1 MNIIKIPLEH
11 KMFNEEFSGSL
22 ENFIYD
28 EFALVYTLNAEMTLG
43 FAVFFHSNDIGDISG
58 TEIQLVRRGNEWIK
72 GIAYQIEV
80 DGSPYDGMTVYCSS
94 KEKKYTEIGHD
105 IAQLV
110 LRTMIYIMNTPRDK
124 IIKPKTSKEKKEE
137 IGKTTRITNSNTDK
151 IYLLDEIVDYVN
163 ENGLTILPGK
173 HIINCPC
180 WSVRG
185 HYRHYKSGKVVFIK
199 NTKKEKKKEKS
210 SQKTRLT
217 QFER

>member
-1 MNIIKIPLEH
+1 MNIIQIPFEH

-43 FAVFFHSNDIGDISG
+43 FDCVFHSNDIGDISG

-94 KEKKYTEIGHD
+94 EEKKYTEIGHD

-163 ENGLTILPGK
+163 ENGLTIAKSGNRT
-173 HIINCPC
+173 ITCPC
-180 WSVRG
+180 WDVRG

-199 NTKKEKKKEKS
+199 NYEKGKEKGKVKPKD
-210 SQKTRLT
+210 KTYT
-217 QFER
+217 I

>member
-1 MNIIKIPLEH
+1 MNIIQIPLEH

-28 EFALVYTLNAEMTLG
+28 EFVLVYTLKTEMILG
-43 FAVFFHSNDIGDISG
+43 FTVLFNSNDGDISG
-58 TEIQLVRRGNEWIK
+58 TEIYLVRLGNEWIK
-72 GIAYQIEV
+72 DIVYQIKL
-80 DGSPYDGMTVYCSS
+80 DGSAHDGMAVYCDSE
-94 KEKKYTEIGHD
+94 EKKYTEIGHD

-124 IIKPKTSKEKKEE
+124 IIKPKTSKEKM
-137 IGKTTRITNSNTDK
+137 GKTAKITNSNTDK
-151 IYLLDEIVDYVN
+151 IYLLDEIIDYVN

-199 NTKKEKKKEKS
+199 NYEKGKEKGKKIPKEK
-210 SQKTRLT
+210 TYVI
-217 QFER
+217 

>member
-1 MNIIKIPLEH
+1 MNIIQIPLEH

-28 EFALVYTLNAEMTLG
+28 EFALIYTNAESILS
-43 FAVFFHSNDIGDISG
+43 FVVFFNSNDIGDISG
-58 TEIQLVRRGNEWIK
+58 TEIHLVEPENETIK
-72 GIAYQIEV
+72 DIAYQIEV
-80 DGSPYDGMTVYCSS
+80 DGSAYDGMTVYCSS
-94 KEKKYTEIGHD
+94 EEKKYTEIGHD

-124 IIKPKTSKEKKEE
+124 IIKPKTSKEKIEE
-137 IGKTTRITNSNTDK
+137 IGKTTRIANSDTDK

-199 NTKKEKKKEKS
+199 NYEKGKEKGKVKPKG
-210 SQKTRLT
+210 KTYT
-217 QFER
+217 I

>member
-1 MNIIKIPLEH
+1 MNIIQIPFEH

-28 EFALVYTLNAEMTLG
+28 EFALVYTLKSEMILG
-43 FAVFFHSNDIGDISG
+43 FTVLLNFNDGDISG
-58 TEIQLVRRGNEWIK
+58 TEIYLVRLGDEWIK
-72 GIAYQIEV
+72 DIVYQIEA
-80 DGSPYDGMTVYCSS
+80 DGSAYDGMAVYCSS
-94 KEKKYTEIGHD
+94 EEKKYTEIGHD

-110 LRTMIYIMNTPRDK
+110 IRTIIYIMNTPRDK

-137 IGKTTRITNSNTDK
+137 VGKTTKITSGNADK
-151 IYLLDEIVDYVN
+151 IYLFDEIVDYVN
-163 ENGLTILPGK
+163 ENGLTISPGK

-199 NTKKEKKKEKS
+199 NYEKGKEKGKVKPKD
-210 SQKTRLT
+210 KTYT
-217 QFER
+217 I

>member
-80 DGSPYDGMTVYCSS
+80 DESPYDGMTVYCSS
-94 KEKKYTEIGHD
+94 EEKKYTEIGHD

-124 IIKPKTSKEKKEE
+124 IIKPKTSKEKKR
-137 IGKTTRITNSNTDK
+137 K
-151 IYLLDEIVDYVN
+151 
-163 ENGLTILPGK
+163 
-173 HIINCPC
+173 
-180 WSVRG
+180 
-185 HYRHYKSGKVVFIK
+185 
-199 NTKKEKKKEKS
+199 
-210 SQKTRLT
+210 
-217 QFER
+217 

>member
-1 MNIIKIPLEH
+1 MNIIQIPLEH

-28 EFALVYTLNAEMTLG
+28 EFALIYTLNAEMTLG

-94 KEKKYTEIGHD
+94 EEKKYTEIGHD

-137 IGKTTRITNSNTDK
+137 IGKTTKITSGNADK

-163 ENGLTILPGK
+163 ENGLTIAKSGNRA
-173 HIINCPC
+173 ITCPC
-180 WSVRG
+180 WDVRG

-199 NTKKEKKKEKS
+199 NYEKGKEKGKVKPKD
-210 SQKTRLT
+210 KTYT
-217 QFER
+217 I

>member
-1 MNIIKIPLEH
+1 MNIIQIPFEH

-94 KEKKYTEIGHD
+94 EEKKYTEIGHD

-110 LRTMIYIMNTPRDK
+110 FGTMIYIMNTPRHK

-137 IGKTTRITNSNTDK
+137 IGKTTKITSGNADK

-163 ENGLTILPGK
+163 ENGLTISPGK

-199 NTKKEKKKEKS
+199 NYEKGKEKGKVKPKD
-210 SQKTRLT
+210 KTYT
-217 QFER
+217 I

>member
-1 MNIIKIPLEH
+1 MNIIQIPFEH

-28 EFALVYTLNAEMTLG
+28 EFALVYTLKSEMILG
-43 FAVFFHSNDIGDISG
+43 LTVLFNSNDIGDMSG
-58 TEIQLVRRGNEWIK
+58 TEIYLVRLGDEWIK
-72 GIAYQIEV
+72 DIVYQIEA

-94 KEKKYTEIGHD
+94 EEKKYTEIGHD

-124 IIKPKTSKEKKEE
+124 IIKPKTSKEK
-137 IGKTTRITNSNTDK
+137 IGKTARITNSNTDK

-199 NTKKEKKKEKS
+199 KYEKGKEKGKVKPKD
-210 SQKTRLT
+210 KTYT
-217 QFER
+217 I

>member
-1 MNIIKIPLEH
+1 MNIIQIPLEH
-11 KMFNEEFSGSL
+11 KMFNEEFSGLL

-28 EFALVYTLNAEMTLG
+28 EFALVYTLKAEVILG
-43 FAVFFHSNDIGDISG
+43 FNVLFNSDDGDISG
-58 TEIQLVRRGNEWIK
+58 TEIYLVRRGNEWIK
-72 GIAYQIEV
+72 DIVYRIEF
-80 DGSPYDGMTVYCSS
+80 DESPYNGMTVYCSS
-94 KEKKYTEIGHD
+94 EEKKYTEIGHD

-124 IIKPKTSKEKKEE
+124 ITKPKTSIEKKEE
-137 IGKTTRITNSNTDK
+137 IGKTTRIANSNTDK

-199 NTKKEKKKEKS
+199 NYEKGKEKGKVKPKD
-210 SQKTRLT
+210 KTYT
-217 QFER
+217 V

>member
-1 MNIIKIPLEH
+1 MNIIQIPFEH

-28 EFALVYTLNAEMTLG
+28 EFALVYTLKSEMILG
-43 FAVFFHSNDIGDISG
+43 LTVLFNSNDIGDMSG
-58 TEIQLVRRGNEWIK
+58 TEIYLVRLGDEWIK
-72 GIAYQIEV
+72 DIVYQIEA

-94 KEKKYTEIGHD
+94 EEKKYTEIGHD

-124 IIKPKTSKEKKEE
+124 IIKPKTSKEK

-163 ENGLTILPGK
+163 ENGLTIAKSGNRA
-173 HIINCPC
+173 ITCPC
-180 WSVRG
+180 WDVRG

-199 NTKKEKKKEKS
+199 NYEKGKEKGKVKPKD
-210 SQKTRLT
+210 KTYT
-217 QFER
+217 I